1 MLEKQHHLF
10 KQKTKNK
17 KNHQYKGLRIWRRKK
32 EEEGFTLLFSHTSL
46 LYQLKTKNNVL
57 CGTMAVI
64 LLNLEYL
71 NSWTTIQSW
80 LYFLPIGSFDHV
92 ELAHPT
98 ATLNTLALS
107 WARKQTDSTYERW
120 LRSSKLNIFQVTA
133 PAATKEDKESDVRT
147 DLQQFEIVQ
156 VQRTFRTRSF
166 HHIQIVKALFAI
178 SYNTQDTKN
187 TNI

>member
-1 MLEKQHHLF
+1 MQHHLF
-10 KQKTKNK
+10 KEKKKQEKNTSIKASGFGGEK
-17 KNHQYKGLRIWRRKK
+17 KRRR
-32 EEEGFTLLFSHTSL
+32 GIYFTIFTYL

-156 VQRTFRTRSF
+156 VQRTFRARSF

>member
-10 KQKTKNK
+10 KEKEKK
-17 KNHQYKGLRIWRRKK
+17 KNTSIKASGFGGEKK

-107 WARKQTDSTYERW
+107 WARKQTDSTYER
-120 LRSSKLNIFQVTA
+120 
-133 PAATKEDKESDVRT
+133 
-147 DLQQFEIVQ
+147 
-156 VQRTFRTRSF
+156 
-166 HHIQIVKALFAI
+166 
-178 SYNTQDTKN
+178 
-187 TNI
+187 

>member
-10 KQKTKNK
+10 KEKKQKK
-17 KNHQYKGLRIWRRKK
+17 KHQYKGLRIWRRKK

>member
-10 KQKTKNK
+10 KEKTK

-32 EEEGFTLLFSHTSL
+32 EEEGFTLLFSQTSL

-71 NSWTTIQSW
+71 NSWATIQSW

-107 WARKQTDSTYERW
+107 WARKQTDSTYER
-120 LRSSKLNIFQVTA
+120 
-133 PAATKEDKESDVRT
+133 
-147 DLQQFEIVQ
+147 
-156 VQRTFRTRSF
+156 
-166 HHIQIVKALFAI
+166 
-178 SYNTQDTKN
+178 
-187 TNI
+187 